1 MCMIIRATKKVL
13 TANKIKPQKIT
24 EQKINNLNE
33 WYVTLLSSGFKGKYF
48 LAYVHSKSL
57 LTIFTE
63 GKSIKQTF
71 NAFKVRLNALLHRS
85 SFPNALIAQIK
96 EATLNVEAIS
106 TTNNRSTLA
115 HINQIIAHARARF
128 DITDT
133 YQDID
138 LDVEENEVLN
148 MLFSYDKHYFGP
160 ASWWNNYIHGNDPYL
175 PAYELGNEQEIIK
188 PSELNKLG
196 LTNDEE
202 LHMQNQMLKMDLE
215 QKFGKP
221 ISLNEEEDMH
231 RLPLFIENEFLKH
244 MSAFEQQIRTAK
256 ETTVFDLLGKPT
268 FKPTNSITEHKL
280 AAEIKRVVKLLG
292 KHNIMVDFIGEY
304 SPQIIHQFLTV
315 ELMEK
320 MVSDMRIPG
329 FITHFIYE
337 EFHPNH
343 ELAITGTINMLVN
356 IMFDEEGDLDKL
368 KPHFENDHFMLN
380 YENATFVDFKNA
392 VNRFHLTHN
401 PEIVL
406 GYETETL
413 KFDELKENVK
423 ARGYIAFKN
432 PIKGKHRIKHR
443 FMVTLKNDEDWWKFT
458 HVFFEPLN

>member
-1 MCMIIRATKKVL
+1 MIIRATKKVL
-13 TANKIKPQKIT
+13 TTNKIKPQQHT
-24 EQKINNLNE
+24 ELRINNLNE
-33 WYVTLLSSGFKGKYF
+33 WFVTLLSSGYKGKYF

-71 NAFKVRLNALLHRS
+71 NSFKHRLNALLTRS
-85 SFPNALIAQIK
+85 SFPDALITQII
-96 EATLNVEAIS
+96 EATLNIEAIS

-115 HINQIIAHARARF
+115 HINQIVSQVRNSF
-128 DITDT
+128 DMTQT

-138 LDVEENEVLN
+138 LDVEENVVLN
-148 MLFSYDKHYFGP
+148 MLFSYGKNYFSP
-160 ASWWNNYIHGNDPYL
+160 TSWWNNYILGNDPYL
-175 PAYELGNEQEIIK
+175 PLNKLSKEHEIIK
-188 PSELNKLG
+188 PSTLNKLG
-196 LTNDEE
+196 LTNEEE

-221 ISLNEEEDMH
+221 IRLNEEDDNH
-231 RLPLFIENEFLKH
+231 KLPLFIENEFLKH
-244 MSAFEQQIRTAK
+244 MSAFEQHIRTAK
-256 ETTVFDLLGKPT
+256 ETTVFDLIGKPT
-268 FKPTNSITEHKL
+268 FKPAGSITEHKL
-280 AAEIKRVVKLLG
+280 NAEIKRVVKLLG
-292 KHNIMVDFIGEY
+292 KHNIIVDFIGEY
-304 SPQIIHQFLTV
+304 SPQIIYEFLTV

-320 MVSDMRIPG
+320 MISDMRIPG
-329 FITHFIYE
+329 FINHFIYE

-343 ELAITGTINMLVN
+343 EIAITGTINMLVN
-356 IMFDEEGDLDKL
+356 IMFDEEGDLDTL
-368 KPHFENDHFMLN
+368 KPHFETDNFMLN
-380 YENATFVDFKNA
+380 DEKATFIDFKNA

-423 ARGYIAFKN
+423 AQGYIAFKN

-458 HVFFEPLN
+458 HVFFEPFN

>member
-1 MCMIIRATKKVL
+1 MIIRATKKVL
-13 TANKIKPQKIT
+13 TTNKIKPQQHT
-24 EQKINNLNE
+24 ELRINNLNE
-33 WYVTLLSSGFKGKYF
+33 WFVTLLSSGYKGKYF

-71 NAFKVRLNALLHRS
+71 NSFKHRLNALITRS
-85 SFPNALIAQIK
+85 SFPDALITQIT
-96 EATLNVEAIS
+96 EATLNIEAIS
-106 TTNNRSTLA
+106 TTNSRSTLA
-115 HINQIIAHARARF
+115 HINQIVSQARTSF
-128 DITDT
+128 DMTQT

-138 LDVEENEVLN
+138 LDVEENVVLN
-148 MLFSYDKHYFGP
+148 MLFSYGKNYFSP
-160 ASWWNNYIHGNDPYL
+160 TSWWNNYIHGNDPYL
-175 PAYELGNEQEIIK
+175 PLNKLSKEHEIIK
-188 PSELNKLG
+188 PSTLNKLG
-196 LTNDEE
+196 LTNEEE

-221 ISLNEEEDMH
+221 IRLNEEDDNH
-231 RLPLFIENEFLKH
+231 KLPLFIENEFLKH
-244 MSAFEQQIRTAK
+244 MSAFEQHIRTAK
-256 ETTVFDLLGKPT
+256 ETTVFDLIGKPT
-268 FKPTNSITEHKL
+268 FKPAGSITEHKL
-280 AAEIKRVVKLLG
+280 NAEIKRVVKLLG
-292 KHNIMVDFIGEY
+292 KHNIIVDFIGEY
-304 SPQIIHQFLTV
+304 SPQIIYQFLTV

-320 MVSDMRIPG
+320 MISDMRIPG
-329 FITHFIYE
+329 FINHFIYE

-343 ELAITGTINMLVN
+343 EIAITGTINMLVN
-356 IMFDEEGDLDKL
+356 IMFDEEGDLDTI
-368 KPHFENDHFMLN
+368 KPHFETDNFMLN
-380 YENATFVDFKNA
+380 DEKATFIDFKNA

-423 ARGYIAFKN
+423 AQGYIAFKN

>member
-1 MCMIIRATKKVL
+1 MIIRATKKVL
-13 TANKIKPQKIT
+13 TTNKIKPQQHT
-24 EQKINNLNE
+24 ELRINNLNE
-33 WYVTLLSSGFKGKYF
+33 WFVTLLSSGYKGKYF

-71 NAFKVRLNALLHRS
+71 NSFKHRLNALLTRS
-85 SFPNALIAQIK
+85 SFPDALITQIT
-96 EATLNVEAIS
+96 EATLNIEAIS
-106 TTNNRSTLA
+106 TTNSRSTLA
-115 HINQIIAHARARF
+115 HINQIVTQVRTSF
-128 DITDT
+128 DMTQT

-138 LDVEENEVLN
+138 LDVEENVVLN
-148 MLFSYDKHYFGP
+148 MLFSHDKNYFSP
-160 ASWWNNYIHGNDPYL
+160 TSWWNNYIHGNDPYL
-175 PAYELGNEQEIIK
+175 PLNKLSKEHEIIK
-188 PSELNKLG
+188 PSTLNKLG
-196 LTNDEE
+196 LTNEEE

-221 ISLNEEEDMH
+221 IRLNEEDDNH
-231 RLPLFIENEFLKH
+231 KLPLFIENEFLKH
-244 MSAFEQQIRTAK
+244 MSAFEQHIRTAK
-256 ETTVFDLLGKPT
+256 ETTVFDLIGKPT
-268 FKPTNSITEHKL
+268 FKPAGSITEHKL
-280 AAEIKRVVKLLG
+280 NAEIKRVVKLLG
-292 KHNIMVDFIGEY
+292 KHNIIVDFIGEY
-304 SPQIIHQFLTV
+304 SPQIIYQFLTV

-320 MVSDMRIPG
+320 MISDMRIPG
-329 FITHFIYE
+329 FINHFIYE

-343 ELAITGTINMLVN
+343 EIAITGTINMLVN
-356 IMFDEEGDLDKL
+356 IMFDDEGDLDTL
-368 KPHFENDHFMLN
+368 KPHFETDNFMLN
-380 YENATFVDFKNA
+380 DEKATFIDFKNA

-423 ARGYIAFKN
+423 AQGYIAFKN

-458 HVFFEPLN
+458 HVFFEPFN

>member
-1 MCMIIRATKKVL
+1 MIIRATKKVL
-13 TANKIKPQKIT
+13 TTNKIKPQQHT
-24 EQKINNLNE
+24 ELRINNLNE
-33 WYVTLLSSGFKGKYF
+33 WFVTLLSSGYKGKYF

-71 NAFKVRLNALLHRS
+71 NSFKHRLNALLTRS
-85 SFPNALIAQIK
+85 SFPDALITQIT
-96 EATLNVEAIS
+96 EATLNIEVIS
-106 TTNNRSTLA
+106 TTNSRSTLA
-115 HINQIIAHARARF
+115 HINQIVSQVRTSF
-128 DITDT
+128 DMTQT

-138 LDVEENEVLN
+138 LDVEENVVLN
-148 MLFSYDKHYFGP
+148 MLFSYGKNYFSP
-160 ASWWNNYIHGNDPYL
+160 TSWWNNYIHGNDPYL
-175 PAYELGNEQEIIK
+175 PLNKLSKEHEIIK
-188 PSELNKLG
+188 PSTLNKLG
-196 LTNDEE
+196 LTNEEE

-221 ISLNEEEDMH
+221 IRLNEEDDKH
-231 RLPLFIENEFLKH
+231 KLPLFIENEFLKH
-244 MSAFEQQIRTAK
+244 MSAFEQHIRTAK
-256 ETTVFDLLGKPT
+256 ETTVFDLIGKPT
-268 FKPTNSITEHKL
+268 FKPAGSITEHKL
-280 AAEIKRVVKLLG
+280 NAEIKRVVKLLG
-292 KHNIMVDFIGEY
+292 KHNIIVDFIGEY
-304 SPQIIHQFLTV
+304 SPQIIYQFLTV

-320 MVSDMRIPG
+320 MISDMRIPG
-329 FITHFIYE
+329 FINHFIYE

-343 ELAITGTINMLVN
+343 EIAITGTINMLVN
-356 IMFDEEGDLDKL
+356 IMFDEEGDLDTI
-368 KPHFENDHFMLN
+368 KPHFETDNFMLN
-380 YENATFVDFKNA
+380 DEKATFIDFKNA

-423 ARGYIAFKN
+423 AQGYIAFKN

>member
-1 MCMIIRATKKVL
+1 
-13 TANKIKPQKIT
+13 
-24 EQKINNLNE
+24 
-33 WYVTLLSSGFKGKYF
+33 
-48 LAYVHSKSL
+48 
-57 LTIFTE
+57 
-63 GKSIKQTF
+63 
-71 NAFKVRLNALLHRS
+71 
-85 SFPNALIAQIK
+85 
-96 EATLNVEAIS
+96 
-106 TTNNRSTLA
+106 
-115 HINQIIAHARARF
+115 
-128 DITDT
+128 
-133 YQDID
+133 
-138 LDVEENEVLN
+138 
-148 MLFSYDKHYFGP
+148 
-160 ASWWNNYIHGNDPYL
+160 
-175 PAYELGNEQEIIK
+175 
-188 PSELNKLG
+188 
-196 LTNDEE
+196 
-202 LHMQNQMLKMDLE
+202 MDLE

-231 RLPLFIENEFLKH
+231 KLPLFIENEFLKH
-244 MSAFEQQIRTAK
+244 MSAFEHQIRTAK
-256 ETTVFDLLGKPT
+256 ETTVFELLGKPT
-268 FKPTNSITEHKL
+268 FKSTSSITELKL

-380 YENATFVDFKNA
+380 YEKATFVDFKNA